1 MYGADLVMFSKSIA
15 SRKNGGEVVIHA
27 KGSEPGGLKNHL

>member
-15 SRKNGGEVVIHA
+15 SRKNGGGTWKSSFMPRDRSREA
-27 KGSEPGGLKNHL
+27 